1 MEKLIVILG
10 ICLLILGIILA
21 ILMIS
26 IIIMQKSGKLYSN
39 NRAVFDDTAAK
50 QVNNDE
56 LIAVITAAIS
66 MFYINESGIVPLFRV
81 KSIKKL
87 IGDKKCVNLK

>member
-1 MEKLIVILG
+1 MDKLILILG

-21 ILMIS
+21 VLMIS
-26 IIIMQKSGKLYSN
+26 IIVMQKSGKLYSN
-39 NRAVFDDTAAK
+39 NKAVYDNKATN

-81 KSIKKL
+81 KSIKKA
-87 IGDKKCVNLK
+87 DRR